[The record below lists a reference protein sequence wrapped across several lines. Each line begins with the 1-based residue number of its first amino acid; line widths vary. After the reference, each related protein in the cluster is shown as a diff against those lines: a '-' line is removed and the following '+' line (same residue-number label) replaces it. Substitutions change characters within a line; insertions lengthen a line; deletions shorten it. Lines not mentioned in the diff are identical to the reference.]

1 MWLGGVGA
9 YQMMV
14 LGDSI
19 DRRETGGSSE
29 SSGHQAG
36 RTRERMDMVH
46 SLLEELGEGELG

>member
-1 MWLGGVGA
+1 
-9 YQMMV
+9 MML

-36 RTRERMDMVH
+36 RTRERMDMVD